1 MSRPPDQSTHAA
13 REALAARERELL
25 AALRGGPIP
34 EGFDAAAVQR
44 SATSLSNKRLREAAR
59 AMPAHAKWLGEAWAT
74 LFATFASLRS
84 APAEGGPL
92 ADACAFIN
100 WVRSSSMTLPPLTR
114 GPCVEMLFVRM
125 RWRRTKGG
133 MAPRRGLHV
142 RVGFFRN
149 RPRLLLAF
157 RFAAP
162 SAILERH
169 IWI

>member
-13 REALAARERELL
+13 RETLAARERELL

-59 AMPAHAKWLGEAWAT
+59 AWPAHAKWLGETWAT
-74 LFATFASLRS
+74 MFATFASLRP
-84 APAEGGPL
+84 APGEGGPL
-92 ADACAFIN
+92 ADGRAFID
-100 WVRSSSMTLPPLTR
+100 WAHTSGVKLPPFTR
-114 GPCVEMLFVRM
+114 GAHVEMLFVRL
-125 RWRRTKGG
+125 RWRRTRGG

-142 RVGFFRN
+142 RAGFFRD

-162 SAILERH
+162 SAIIERH